1 MKYISILLILL
12 ATSSCDY
19 PAMEVAEE
27 PKDTVVIYD
36 YLRGND
42 TLIIDTV
49 SMSKKKCQKSV
60 DSQMQSL
67 HKMES
72 KLDRLK
78 RKIKERKKKRN
89 KRKGNAY
96 L

>member
-1 MKYISILLILL
+1 
-12 ATSSCDY
+12 
-19 PAMEVAEE
+19 MEVAEN

-67 HKMES
+67 HKMER
-72 KLDRLK
+72 KLEKLKKKIKQRKK
-78 RKIKERKKKRN
+78 RKSGQR
-89 KRKGNAY
+89 
-96 L
+96 

>member
-1 MKYISILLILL
+1 
-12 ATSSCDY
+12 
-19 PAMEVAEE
+19 MEVAEE

-42 TLIIDTV
+42 TLVIDTTAK
-49 SMSKKKCQKSV
+49 SKKKCQKSV

-67 HKMES
+67 KKMEN

-78 RKIKERKKKRN
+78 RKMKERKQKRKKRKDAN
-89 KRKGNAY
+89 S
-96 L
+96 